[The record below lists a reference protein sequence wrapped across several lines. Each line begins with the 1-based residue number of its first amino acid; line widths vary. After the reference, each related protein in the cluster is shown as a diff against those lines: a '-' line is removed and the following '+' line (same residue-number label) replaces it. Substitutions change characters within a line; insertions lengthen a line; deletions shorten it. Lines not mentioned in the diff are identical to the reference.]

1 MYGNNITSIIMT
13 SGTLSPLESFE
24 SELETK
30 FDIKLINKHVI
41 QTEQVKMMVLDK
53 GANWNQFR
61 FTFEDRKNTKMI
73 IDLGIS
79 ITEILKITPDGVLI
93 FFSSYAPYLK
103 S

>member
-53 GANWNQFR
+53 GAN
-61 FTFEDRKNTKMI
+61 
-73 IDLGIS
+73 
-79 ITEILKITPDGVLI
+79 
-93 FFSSYAPYLK
+93 
-103 S
+103 